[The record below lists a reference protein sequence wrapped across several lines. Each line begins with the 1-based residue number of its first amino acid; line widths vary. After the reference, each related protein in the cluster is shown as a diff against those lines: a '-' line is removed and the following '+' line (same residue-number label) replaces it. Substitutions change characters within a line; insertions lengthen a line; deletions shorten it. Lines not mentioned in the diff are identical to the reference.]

1 VNKLRSLLTA
11 LGIIFGVA
19 AVIAMLAI
27 GNGAKKELLEQIELV
42 GVNNIVITP
51 IIDQV
56 EGEVVDV
63 AEQSH
68 DKYSPGLTLQDAES
82 IATIIGAVESVS
94 PEIIIETNFV
104 RSGYRRSGKLVGV
117 EPSFF
122 KLSDFTLTK
131 GKMFTEQHSYWGD
144 QVCIIGH
151 GVKTKFFSQE
161 DPIGKYIKAGPIW
174 LMVVGVLE
182 EKHISDKAISN
193 LGIRNFNMDVFAPIK
208 TVLIRYKNRSL
219 VTQYKIEAGMNSDDE
234 DGGSSTRSNYHQI
247 DRLVVTVARTEDLTA
262 TADIIRRMIE
272 RRHLEVI
279 DFEIS
284 IPEEL
289 LKQQQRTKDIFNIVL
304 GAIASISLLIGGIG
318 IMNIMLASVLERIKE
333 IGIRLSIGARK
344 EDVVLQFVMEAVL
357 ISISGGLI
365 GIVLGILFSELISN
379 FSDIETIVSW
389 VSVIVSF
396 TVAAAVGLVF
406 GIALARK
413 AASQDPVVSLRH
425 E

>member
-1 VNKLRSLLTA
+1 
-11 LGIIFGVA
+11 
-19 AVIAMLAI
+19 MLAI
-27 GNGAKKELLEQIELV
+27 GSGAKKELLEQIKLV

-56 EGEVVDV
+56 EGEVSEI
-63 AEQSH
+63 AGQKNN
-68 DKYSPGLTLQDAES
+68 KYSPGLSLQDAES
-82 IATIIGAVESVS
+82 IGEIINTVESIS

-117 EPSFF
+117 EPSFV
-122 KLSDFTLTK
+122 KLSDFKLGQ
-131 GKMFTEQHSYWGD
+131 GKMFTDHHSYWGD

-161 DPIGKYIKAGPIW
+161 TPIGKYIKAGPIW
-174 LMVVGVLE
+174 LMVIGVLE
-182 EKHISDKAISN
+182 EKYISDKAISN
-193 LGIRNFNMDVFAPIK
+193 LGIRDFNMDVFAPIK

-219 VTQYKIEAGMNSDDE
+219 ITKQKIEAGMNDDDDE
-234 DGGSSTRSNYHQI
+234 GSSSRKNYHQI
-247 DRLVVTVARTEDLTA
+247 DRLVVTVARTEDMTA
-262 TADIIRRMIE
+262 TADIIRRMIQ

-333 IGIRLSIGARK
+333 IGIRLSIGARR

-365 GIVLGILFSELISN
+365 GIVLGILFSALISK

-389 VSVIVSF
+389 VSVVVSF
-396 TVAAAVGLVF
+396 SVAAAVGLVF
-406 GIALARK
+406 GIAPARR
-413 AASQDPVVSLRH
+413 AAAQDPVVSLRH

>member
-1 VNKLRSLLTA
+1 
-11 LGIIFGVA
+11 
-19 AVIAMLAI
+19 MLAI
-27 GNGAKKELLEQIELV
+27 GNGAKKELLDQIKLV

-51 IIDQV
+51 LIDQT
-56 EGEVVDV
+56 EGEVMDL
-63 AEQSH
+63 AEQNFN
-68 DKYSPGLTLQDAES
+68 KYSPGLTLQDAES
-82 IATIIGAVESVS
+82 IKEIIKAVESVS
-94 PEIIIETNFV
+94 PEIIIETSFV

-117 EPSFF
+117 EAGFF
-122 KLSDFTLTK
+122 KLSNFKLSS
-131 GKMFTEQHSYWGD
+131 GKMFNDQHSYWGD

-174 LMVVGVLE
+174 LMVIGILE
-182 EKHISDKAISN
+182 EKQISDKAISN
-193 LGIRNFNMDVFAPIK
+193 LGIRDFNMDVFAPIK

-219 VTQYKIEAGMNSDDE
+219 VTKQKIEAAMNNNDDDE
-234 DGGSSTRSNYHQI
+234 GPQPRKNYHQI
-247 DRLVVTVARTEDLTA
+247 DRLVVTVSRTEDMTA

-272 RRHLEVI
+272 RRHLNVI

-365 GIVLGILFSELISN
+365 GIVLGIFFSALISN
-379 FSDIETIVSW
+379 FSEIETIVSW
-389 VSVIVSF
+389 ESVVVSF

-406 GIALARK
+406 GIAPARR
-413 AASQDPVVSLRH
+413 AAEQDPVVSLRH

>member
-1 VNKLRSLLTA
+1 
-11 LGIIFGVA
+11 
-19 AVIAMLAI
+19 MLAI
-27 GNGAKKELLEQIELV
+27 GNGAKKELLEQIKLV

-56 EGEVVDV
+56 EGEVMDL
-63 AEQSH
+63 AKQKN

-82 IATIIGAVESVS
+82 IGEIIKAVESVS

-122 KLSDFTLTK
+122 NISDFHLNK
-131 GKMFTEQHSYWGD
+131 GKMFNEHHTYWGD

-151 GVKTKFFSQE
+151 GVKIKFFSQE

-174 LMVVGVLE
+174 LKVVGVLE
-182 EKHISDKAISN
+182 EKYISDKAISN
-193 LGIRNFNMDVFAPIK
+193 LGIRDFNMDVFAPIK
-208 TVLIRYKNRSL
+208 TVLIRYKNRAL
-219 VTQYKIEAGMNSDDE
+219 VTKQKIEAVMSFDDDE
-234 DGGSSTRSNYHQI
+234 DGPSPRKNYHQI
-247 DRLVVTVARTEDLTA
+247 DRLVVTVGRTEDMTA

-272 RRHLEVI
+272 RRHLKVI

-333 IGIRLSIGARK
+333 IGIRLAIGARR

-365 GIVLGILFSELISN
+365 GIVLGIIFSALISN
-379 FSDIETIVSW
+379 FSEIETIVSW
-389 VSVIVSF
+389 LSVIVSF

-406 GIALARK
+406 GIAPARR
-413 AASQDPVVSLRH
+413 AAAQDPVVSLRH
-425 E
+425 D